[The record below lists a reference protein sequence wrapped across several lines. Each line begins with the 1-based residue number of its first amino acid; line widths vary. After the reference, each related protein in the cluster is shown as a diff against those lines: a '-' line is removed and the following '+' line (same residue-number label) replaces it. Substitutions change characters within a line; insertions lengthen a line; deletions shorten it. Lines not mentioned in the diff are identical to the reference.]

1 MKIRFFISSMF
12 VLVACLVA
20 KAQPD
25 KMSPEI
31 RQRIESQRIA
41 FITTQVHLT
50 PDQATKFWPIYNE
63 YRDGLKDMREDFER
77 PDLENISD
85 EEATKVIEQHLQ
97 MEQKRLDMKRNLT
110 TRLKGVISPRQVLML
125 YAAEMQFNREL
136 LRKAQEFRKQE
147 QPENKKY

>member
-1 MKIRFFISSMF
+1 
-12 VLVACLVA
+12 
-20 KAQPD
+20 
-25 KMSPEI
+25 
-31 RQRIESQRIA
+31 
-41 FITTQVHLT
+41 
-50 PDQATKFWPIYNE
+50 
-63 YRDGLKDMREDFER
+63 
-77 PDLENISD
+77 
-85 EEATKVIEQHLQ
+85 